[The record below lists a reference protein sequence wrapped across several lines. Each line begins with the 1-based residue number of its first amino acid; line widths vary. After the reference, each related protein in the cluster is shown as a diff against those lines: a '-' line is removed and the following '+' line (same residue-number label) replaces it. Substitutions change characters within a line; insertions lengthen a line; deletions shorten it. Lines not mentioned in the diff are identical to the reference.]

1 MAWSDNGGAEHRLEQ
16 MLGNLLR
23 AGVLTA
29 AAVVLVGAGLYL
41 VRYGSREINPHEFP
55 HASADM
61 PSLDLNSPGAILAAA
76 RRGSSRGL
84 IQLGLLLLIATP
96 VARVLFSVFAFA
108 RQRDWTY
115 VVITLVVLGALLVS
129 FFSGH
134 LG

>member
-1 MAWSDNGGAEHRLEQ
+1 

-23 AGVLTA
+23 TGVLASAT
-29 AAVVLVGAGLYL
+29 VVLLGAVLYL
-41 VRYGSREINPHEFP
+41 SRYGSQEINPHEFP
-55 HASADM
+55 HASAEM
-61 PSLDLNSPGAILAAA
+61 APLDLRSPGAILAKATQG
-76 RRGSSRGL
+76 RSRGL
-84 IQLGLLLLIATP
+84 IQLGLLMLIATP

-115 VVITLVVLGALLVS
+115 VTITLVVLGALLVS